1 MSKLHSL
8 DSSVLRYIKS
18 FIALFE
24 TLIIIGL
31 AVLVAIAFVFFIKD
45 LLSLRFVSVFEEI
58 NIVFSSISMMIVL
71 IELLRTFVVAR
82 EKAERYIAGFLE
94 VGIIILI
101 REIAISA
108 IAKEVTH
115 ALMASGGAL
124 LLVLALFIY
133 ERWCVK
139 S

>member
-1 MSKLHSL
+1 
-8 DSSVLRYIKS
+8 
-18 FIALFE
+18 
-24 TLIIIGL
+24 
-31 AVLVAIAFVFFIKD
+31 
-45 LLSLRFVSVFEEI
+45 
-58 NIVFSSISMMIVL
+58 MIVL

-101 REIAISA
+101 REVAISA

-115 ALMASGGAL
+115 ALMASGGTL

-133 ERWCVK
+133 ERWYVK

>member
-18 FIALFE
+18 FIVLFE

-31 AVLVAIAFVFFIKD
+31 AILVAVAFVFFIKD

-58 NIVFSSISMMIVL
+58 NIVFSSVSIMIVL

-101 REIAISA
+101 
-108 IAKEVTH
+108 
-115 ALMASGGAL
+115 
-124 LLVLALFIY
+124 
-133 ERWCVK
+133 
-139 S
+139 